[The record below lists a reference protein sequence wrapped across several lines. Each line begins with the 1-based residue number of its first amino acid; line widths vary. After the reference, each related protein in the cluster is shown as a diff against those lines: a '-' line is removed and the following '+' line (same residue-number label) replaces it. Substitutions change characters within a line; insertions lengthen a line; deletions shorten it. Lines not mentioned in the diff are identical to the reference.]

1 MKKRRARENYS
12 RRSPPDYQYGDLPD
26 TDTQIARESGHSWRR
41 RVDAHAVLAGEVPI
55 FAVRKLI
62 AVGTEEVAGVY
73 IFLVWTSEDLA
84 DQVGPDGIIPL

>member
-1 MKKRRARENYS
+1 M
-12 RRSPPDYQYGDLPD
+12 
-26 TDTQIARESGHSWRR
+26 
-41 RVDAHAVLAGEVPI
+41 DAHAVLAGEVPI

-73 IFLVWTSEDLA
+73 IFLVWTHEDLA